1 MSTYEGTSFVPSLPL
16 TVLPLLL
23 PHLVLPKMLPILR
36 FCSAF
41 LVGGVRG
48 AEAPTP
54 VGDGGVDSAQPA
66 PTDLWRCADAPDV
79 LTFL

>member
-1 MSTYEGTSFVPSLPL
+1 MRRPPLCPSLPL

-23 PHLVLPKMLPILR
+23 PHLVLPKMPPILL
-36 FCSAF
+36 FCGAF
-41 LVGGVRG
+41 LVGGVCG

-54 VGDGGVDSAQPA
+54 ADGGVDTVQPT
-66 PTDLWRCADAPDV
+66 PTDLRRCADAPDV